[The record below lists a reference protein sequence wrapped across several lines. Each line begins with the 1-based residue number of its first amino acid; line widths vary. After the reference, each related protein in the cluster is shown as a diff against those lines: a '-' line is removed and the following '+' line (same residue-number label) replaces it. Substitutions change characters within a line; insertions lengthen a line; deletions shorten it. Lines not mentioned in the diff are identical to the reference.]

1 MDVKFINPVLDAI
14 VNVLETMAQIKP
26 QIGTPRIKT
35 NNKALGVVTGVIAM
49 KGAQTTGSIAIS
61 FSKTVALDIATR
73 MLRMDF
79 KQVDELVED
88 LVGEISNMVA
98 GGAKAKLE
106 ERGYDFDLTLPQVIT
121 GEDQLINHNVD
132 GPTILLP
139 FKTECGDFY
148 IEMCFTQ

>member
-26 QIGTPRIKT
+26 QIGSPRIKT
-35 NNKALGVVTGVIAM
+35 DKKSLGIVTGIIDM
-49 KGAQTTGSIAIS
+49 KGTQTTGSIAIS
-61 FSKTVALDIATR
+61 FSKAVALEIATR
-73 MLRMDF
+73 MLRMEF
-79 KQVDELVED
+79 KQVDDLVQD

-106 ERGYDFDLTLPQVIT
+106 ECGYDFELTLPRVIT
-121 GEDQLINHNVD
+121 GEEHLVDHKLD

-139 FKTECGDFY
+139 FKTESGDFFV
-148 IEMCFTQ
+148 EMCFKN